1 MVASVD
7 YATQEALTD
16 IQSIPVDSVETED
29 LQVLGTIISMM
40 SEVSE
45 YDSLFSSD
53 AISLSIDIL
62 TAINERQDAIAA
74 ISAQSDDVFIDEY
87 VKLLGNLLDIALNSL
102 EAFSRR
108 RILQTNDDDDS
119 EQLTNEQID

>member
-1 MVASVD
+1 
-7 YATQEALTD
+7 
-16 IQSIPVDSVETED
+16 
-29 LQVLGTIISMM
+29 MM

-108 RILQTNDDDDS
+108 RILQTNGDDDS

>member
-1 MVASVD
+1 M
-7 YATQEALTD
+7 
-16 IQSIPVDSVETED
+16 
-29 LQVLGTIISMM
+29 LGTIISMM

>member
-1 MVASVD
+1 
-7 YATQEALTD
+7 
-16 IQSIPVDSVETED
+16 
-29 LQVLGTIISMM
+29 M

-108 RILQTNDDDDS
+108 RILQTNGDDDS